1 MKKFAWILLLFS
13 KPCMAQPSCDEI
25 KPPIVFV
32 HGFLASGDTWATQI
46 QRFSS
51 NGYCDDRMFV
61 FDWNTIGGKQKPDS
75 LLDMFVSKVLQRTG
89 AAKIDLVAHS
99 AGGGLCYGYLKDSA
113 RSARVAHYIHIGS
126 GKIKQPAGYNGNVS
140 TLNIYSTDDLVVK
153 GGADVPGA
161 TNLKETGKDHL
172 QVASSEESFA
182 AMYRFLNDNREPAMV
197 TIMTDKSP
205 NRLISGRAV
214 ILGENGPL
222 VNDSILVYSFN
233 PKTGR
238 RTGREPFKRMVT
250 DSSGYW
256 PAFEVGKKTFLEF
269 EVQPRQ
275 ARVISYYIE
284 PTHRKNAHI
293 YLRCLPSSGMLGGM
307 LRALPEDDKQSAIVI
322 FSANN
327 AVVSG
332 RDQLSID
339 SISLSTDT
347 LTPASKTIIATF
359 LYDDGDGISSGK
371 VMKSFGP
378 GIFLNAVDVMT
389 KADNHSTT
397 EIIYNGR
404 RMRLPCRPSKEVIQ
418 VAVFN

>member
-1 MKKFAWILLLFS
+1 MIKFAWILLLFS
-13 KPCMAQPSCDEI
+13 KLCMAQPSCDES
-25 KPPIVFV
+25 KLPIIFV

-51 NGYCDDRMFV
+51 NGYCDERMFV
-61 FDWNTIGGKQKPDS
+61 FDWNSVGIKQKPDS
-75 LLDMFVSKVLQRTG
+75 LLDMFISKVLVRTG
-89 AAKIDLVAHS
+89 AAKINLVAHS

-113 RSARVAHYIHIGS
+113 RSARVAHYIHVGS
-126 GKIKQPAGYNGNVS
+126 GKIKQPAGYNGDVP
-140 TLNIYSTDDLVVK
+140 TLNIYSADDMIVK

-161 TNLKETGKDHL
+161 TNLKETGMDHL

-182 AMYRFLNDNREPAMV
+182 AMYRFFNDNREPAMV

-205 NRLISGRAV
+205 NRLIGGRAV
-214 ILGENGPL
+214 ILGENSPL

-256 PAFEVGKKTFLEF
+256 PAFEVGKKSYLEF
-269 EVQPRQ
+269 EVHPRQ
-275 ARVISYYIE
+275 ARVISYFIE
-284 PTHRKNAHI
+284 PSPRNNAHL
-293 YLRCLPSSGMLGGM
+293 YLRCLPSSGMLGSM
-307 LRALPEDDKQSAIVI
+307 LRSMPEDDRQTVIVI

-327 AVVSG
+327 AIVSG
-332 RDQLSID
+332 RDELSID
-339 SISLSTDT
+339 GIPLSTDT
-347 LTPASKTIIATF
+347 LTPANKTIIASF

-371 VMKSFGP
+371 AKKSFGP
-378 GIFLNAVDVMT
+378 GIFLNAVDVMI
-389 KADNHSTT
+389 KADNRSTT

-404 RMRLPCRPSKEVIQ
+404 SIRLPCRPSKEVIQ